1 MLINSAFCYFR
12 FILKYKRETVV
23 LIDAVRFAV
32 GNILFLRRE
41 VFQLRNHYVSQF
53 VIKRFSSA
61 INIFN
66 VNTGKIDE
74 SKRPHKV
81 FYKNDIYDE
90 EIEKLVSFNIESR
103 VSNILDRKILGKSK
117 IELTR
122 TEIETLKRYMLIC
135 SVRTQDESSFCNF
148 LRGFEK
154 NIDSYINIY
163 NEYSKLPKTKDSN
176 LTDNELYFRTLKV
189 FAKTTNI
196 RDIVNNPLAT
206 REMLGWALP
215 FLESY
220 IAFWDTPKDK
230 EYILSDCGMCS
241 EYEGFHM
248 ITGGIDI
255 SKTSF
260 LFHKIIKE
268 KKSEYGG
275 LLASNFLMYENYSIL
290 NLSSTRSMI
299 MINPFFRL
307 YHNVQIFIGGSFG
320 KKCTLEEPDIWPA
333 IIQNK
338 SLFNVPQN
346 KYKIGVGFYT
356 QDDLFIYSPKILTN
370 EDLVYINSLM
380 LSQTKEIIGFN
391 DAKKIIDSIYYFVW
405 HKANFESV
413 KYLGQPDDEVV
424 NNFIENVAKSPF
436 RDLCD
441 YCDSK
446 GGINKTE
453 FIFLF
458 EKLLAY
464 IYKDFYENPYISQY
478 YLDRPDD
485 TANCH
490 QLDFLGKGYKKLE
503 VFKKILNRINEKER

>member
-1 MLINSAFCYFR
+1 M
-12 FILKYKRETVV
+12 
-23 LIDAVRFAV
+23 
-32 GNILFLRRE
+32 
-41 VFQLRNHYVSQF
+41 RNHYVSRF
-53 VIKRFSSA
+53 IIKRFSSA
-61 INIFN
+61 INIFD

-103 VSNILDRKILGKSK
+103 VTYILDQKILGKSK

-122 TEIETLKRYMLIC
+122 MEVETLKRYMLIC
-135 SVRTQDESSFCNF
+135 SVRTLDESSFSNI

-154 NIDSYINIY
+154 NADSYINIY
-163 NEYSKLPKTKDSN
+163 DEYLKLPKTKDLS
-176 LTDNELYFRTLKV
+176 LTDHELYFRSLKV

-196 RDIVNNPLAT
+196 RDIVNNPLVT

-230 EYILSDCGMCS
+230 EYILTDCGMCS

-255 SKTSF
+255 SKVSF
-260 LFHKIIKE
+260 LLHKIIKE
-268 KKSEYGG
+268 KKYEYGG
-275 LLASNFLMYENYSIL
+275 LLASNFLMYENYSIF
-290 NLSSTRSMI
+290 NLSSTRSMV

-307 YHNVQIFIGGSFG
+307 YHNAQVFMG
-320 KKCTLEEPDIWPA
+320 KTHTLEEPDIWPA

-338 SLFNVPQN
+338 SLFDVPIN
-346 KYKIGVGFYT
+346 KYKIGIWFFT
-356 QDDLFIYSPKILTN
+356 QDDLFIYTPKILTN
-370 EDLVYINSLM
+370 EDLIYINSLM

-391 DAKKIIDSIYYFVW
+391 DAKRIIDSIYYFVW
-405 HKANFESV
+405 YKANFESV
-413 KYLGQPDDEVV
+413 KYSKQPDDEVV
-424 NNFIENVAKSPF
+424 NNLIENIAKSPF

-446 GGINKTE
+446 GGMNKTE

-458 EKLLAY
+458 EKLIAY
-464 IYKDFYENPYISQY
+464 IYKDFYENPYISEY
-478 YLDRPDD
+478 FLDRPDE
-485 TANCH
+485 TTNCH

-503 VFKKILNRINEKER
+503 VFRKNLNIINKEKR